1 MPRIDKLI
9 PRYLN
14 TDDDERLIKR
24 TEMTDAQNIRVAVD
38 VEKDSLVLKNAWG
51 NTKRSSTIE
60 NGSALT
66 GTSVTLGVVA
76 DDNAGQ
82 IYYFVYNS
90 NLDHTIFRYDQNAK
104 KTFIV
109 YQSSI
114 LQFSED
120 GFIDAD
126 IIRLAN
132 NDILLYFNDGR
143 SQPKKINATLCEES
157 VSGVGGYPS
166 LFTTGTVQ
174 ERLQYITVAKAPPLV
189 TPVLTFVNNP
199 SFPQNEIF
207 TKNFQFAY
215 QYEYF
220 DGEQSALS
228 PYSRLSVAP
237 NQLKDGFNNAGQQN
251 FFNQINISVTNSP
264 ADVSKIKVYARI
276 GDRDAAFF
284 LIDTIDNVS
293 GTTTSIVEFRNDSN
307 YTGLSATVQDKIFDS
322 VPQVADAQA
331 ISNGRLFYGGY
342 TEGYDATSTDLV
354 VQPNYNAKPTTD
366 DITVTKSDGVDHS
379 FELNID
385 SLTLPITKA
394 STLFLS
400 FTWND
405 GAVII
410 KNELGNNNDYNFYGN
425 SDASLSLSLNGSTP
439 LRTASFARKLRAL
452 AGIRYDA
459 NSNASINLD
468 NGVLNSP
475 PNLRFVVQKGTS
487 DTDEKDIPIRKVEK
501 GIRVISSG
509 VQVRETI
516 DLEVGDTRST
526 IIDKLVDRISKTRPI
541 SFDPQSGEAGFSV
554 LKTGGATGG
563 TQENASFKG
572 QGTAFM
578 RAENTA
584 FAKTSGNLKFR
595 VKIEKVTFN
604 VNKLTFGDKETELI
618 EPKGIAS
625 TFDIIEGLNSVGQGN
640 AITGITNYTPT
651 IGGEFIKSSNQNL
664 FSAANSKN
672 GRSASVTRNGSYVS
686 PAGCF
691 VIENDKM
698 FGDRCFKSGSTHQ
711 FGIVHFDNRGRAGT
725 VEPVGGEV
733 FIEHTNNRA
742 NENNNDGFAN
752 VTARIRG
759 TAPPW
764 AERYSIV
771 YAGQGSMINKI
782 QYTIGGAY
790 VATNDN
796 SNQGSFGAT
805 KSIYL
810 SINTLQSKANSYDN
824 QMGAEINY
832 GYASGDLLRIVQYG
846 NNQKSTAQWRVS
858 KVVSL
863 LADPLTNPL
872 LDQSS
877 KAAIENTTGDFIV
890 IEDNGT
896 VGFNYN
902 SISNNNS
909 NWDNKCLIEVY
920 RPSKAFDDLFFYEIG
935 VNNTISSSGAY
946 GTSRPSTTMNIEL
959 FDTPVVREPFKFY
972 SSQKLYKGDT
982 IRNDG
987 TTNDILVGNV
997 TEDTSRTGYSYMVYG
1012 TSISTS
1018 WATGSVYA
1026 MTVQNPDAVV
1036 TIDQGDSYYR
1046 LRTLF
1051 TGAAPTAGD
1060 TWKNIATAF
1069 SQNAIVEFIEDPRV
1083 SDFFPSNFTSLGRRF
1098 AFIPNAQRIKRFGSI
1113 TYSDVFDIDNLTLG
1127 LSSFNVTLLNFQNLS
1142 YDYGSIKAMVS
1153 YNQIMYIIHERRAG
1167 IIPVDRNLLTAPSGD
1182 TLTATNRVLGPV
1194 KYYAAEYGCNNNPES
1209 VTTYRGSVFFVD
1221 AKAGKVCK
1229 INFDSGIQVISEN
1242 LVDSFFKQKMFSTST
1257 SAMNRKYIGGMD
1269 RENNEYIISSP
1280 ALSTSKITITD
1291 NLGSGTTVVEG
1302 FGRTNTGANK
1312 IIATPVYNNELT
1324 FDWSSD
1330 PRTFEINQ
1338 DKTDKSGEA
1347 AIIVN
1352 QLTNTPIVAVAEDLE
1367 PSSSST
1373 SVLKTDIELPL
1384 MTTSYDS
1391 FTIGQFDQK
1400 TGEVSITGGGSDSS
1414 GTITNTAETLPAFT
1428 IAYDVRSNFWS
1439 TRYSYIAE
1447 QITGLSDRLYTFK
1460 NGDIYEH
1467 EPTATRNTFYGV
1479 TGDSVVEV
1487 VSNFNPSMVKIYE
1500 AVSLEGNNSAWS
1512 VDISN
1517 TDQSSALATSTWEEK
1532 EGFYYAPIHQDSK
1545 NTVSYTATA
1554 DITSVSGT
1562 SEIFGLGVVDS
1573 VATDTITFK
1582 NAINNMSFPL
1592 GNSTALFKYDTAN
1605 NKFVPL
1611 VLFASSISGEKKLTC
1626 NGTVSGL
1633 AQDDQVVLIGNSPIE
1648 GDSLRDYYLKAKF
1661 SNSTTTPHELYA
1673 VNFIYSKSNLHNQRG
1688 Q

>member
-1 MPRIDKLI
+1 MPRINKLL

-24 TEMTDAQNIRVAVD
+24 SEMTDAQNIRVAVD

-51 NTKRSSTIE
+51 NTLRSGTIE

-66 GTSVTLGVVA
+66 GTSVTIGVVS

-157 VSGVGGYPS
+157 VSGVGGYPT

-189 TPVLTFVNNP
+189 TPLLTFVNNS

-237 NQLKDGFNNAGQQN
+237 NQLKDGFNNVGEQN
-251 FFNQINISVTNSP
+251 FFNQINISLTNSP
-264 ADVSKIKVYARI
+264 ADVSKIKVYARL

-293 GTTTSIVEFRNDSN
+293 GTSTSIVEFRNDSN

-322 VPQVADAQA
+322 VPQIADAQA

-342 TEGYDATSTDLV
+342 TEGYDPTSTDLV
-354 VQPNYNAKPTTD
+354 IKPNYNAKPPTEDVTVQLKEGTDNEFTIDTTA
-366 DITVTKSDGVDHS
+366 ITTPVTEKSR
-379 FELNID
+379 
-385 SLTLPITKA
+385 
-394 STLFLS
+394 LFLS

-410 KNELGNNNDYNFYGN
+410 KNNLGSNNDYNFLGTEGTNGIILRNTLTGN
-425 SDASLSLSLNGSTP
+425 NLTQFFPDEI
-439 LRTASFARKLRAL
+439 KAL
-452 AGIRYDA
+452 AGFRY
-459 NSNASINLD
+459 NSGGFGGINVTD
-468 NGVLNSP
+468 GVLNSP
-475 PNLRFVVQKGTS
+475 PNVRFVVQKGTS
-487 DTDEKDIPIRKVEK
+487 DTKEKDIGVRKIKK

-509 VQVRETI
+509 VQFREIIELDT
-516 DLEVGDTRST
+516 GDTRA
-526 IIDKLVDRISKTRPI
+526 IVVQKVRNAIAKNRPI

-554 LKTGGATGG
+554 LRTGGQTSSN
-563 TQENASFKG
+563 QENASFKG
-572 QGTAFM
+572 QGTAFALQQNE
-578 RAENTA
+578 RESD
-584 FAKTSGNLKFR
+584 TSGILRFR
-595 VKIEKVTFN
+595 VKIERVTFTL
-604 VNKLTFGDKETELI
+604 NKLTFGDQETEI
-618 EPKGIAS
+618 INPKGIAS
-625 TFDIIEGLNSVGQGN
+625 SFDIIEGNTNSVGQN
-640 AITGITNYTPT
+640 NQIRGITNFTPT
-651 IGGEFIKSSNQNL
+651 LGGQFVKAKRQNIDKR
-664 FSAANSKN
+664 AAI
-672 GRSASVTRNGSYVS
+672 VTRNGAYVS
-686 PAGCF
+686 TGACF
-691 VIENDKM
+691 AIPTNQM

-711 FGIVHFDNRGRAGT
+711 FGIVHFDNRGRAGS

-733 FIEHTNNRA
+733 FIEHTNNRT
-742 NENNNDGFAN
+742 NQNNNDGFAN

-771 YAGQGSMINKI
+771 YAGQGSIINKI

-796 SNQGSFGAT
+796 SNEGSFGAT

-810 SINTLQSKANSYDN
+810 SLNTLQSKANSYDN
-824 QMGAEINY
+824 QLGADINY

-846 NNQKSTAQWRVS
+846 DNEKSTAQWRVS

-896 VGFNYN
+896 LGFNYN
-902 SISNNNS
+902 SISKDNS
-909 NWDNKCLIEVY
+909 NWDKKCLIEIY
-920 RPSKAFDDLFFYEIG
+920 RPSKAFEDLFFYDIG
-935 VNNTISSSGAY
+935 VNNSISTSGVY
-946 GTSRPSTTMNIEL
+946 GTFRASTTMNIEL
-959 FDTPVVREPFKFY
+959 FDTPVIRQPFKFY

-982 IRNDG
+982 IRNNS

-997 TEDTSRTGYSYMVYG
+997 TEDTSKTGYSYMVYG

-1069 SQNAIVEFIEDPRV
+1069 SQNSIVEFIEDPRV

-1098 AFIPNAQRIKRFGSI
+1098 AFLPNEQRIKRFGSI

-1142 YDYGSIKAMVS
+1142 YDYGSIKSMVS
-1153 YNQIMYIIHERRAG
+1153 YNQIMYIIHESRAG
-1167 IIPVDRNLLTAPSGD
+1167 IIPVDRNLLTAPAGD

-1209 VTTYRGSVFFVD
+1209 VATYRGSVFFVD
-1221 AKAGKVCK
+1221 AKAGKVCQ

-1242 LVDSFFKQKMFSTST
+1242 LVDSFFKQRMFSSST

-1291 NLGSGTTVVEG
+1291 NLGSGTTVVDG
-1302 FGRTNTGANK
+1302 FGRTNTGATA

-1330 PRTFEINQ
+1330 PRTYEINQ
-1338 DKTDKSGEA
+1338 DKTEKSGEA
-1347 AIIVN
+1347 AIIIN
-1352 QLTNTPIVAVAEDLE
+1352 QLTNTPIVAIAEDLE

-1391 FTIGQFDQK
+1391 FTPGGFNQK
-1400 TGEVSITGGGSDSS
+1400 TGEVTITGGGADSS

-1447 QITGLSDRLYTFK
+1447 QLTGLSDRLYTFK
-1460 NGDIYEH
+1460 DGGIYEH
-1467 EPTATRNTFYGV
+1467 EPTAARNTFYGV
-1479 TGDSVVEV
+1479 ASPSIVEV
-1487 VSNFNPSMVKIYE
+1487 VSNYNPSMIKVYE
-1500 AVSLEGNNSAWS
+1500 AVSLEGNNKEWSAE
-1512 VDISN
+1512 ITN
-1517 TDQSSALATSTWEEK
+1517 TDQTSALANSIWEEK
-1532 EGFYYAPIHQDSK
+1532 EGFYYAPIHQDSN

-1554 DITSVSGT
+1554 DITTVKGT
-1562 SEIFGLGVVDS
+1562 SEVFSLGVVDS
-1573 VATDTITFK
+1573 TSTNVITFK

-1592 GNSTALFKYDTAN
+1592 GDSTALFKVDNSSNAL
-1605 NKFVPL
+1605 VPL
-1611 VLFASSISGEKKLTC
+1611 VLFASSVSGRTTLVC
-1626 NGTVSGL
+1626 NGTVSGVSTN
-1633 AQDDQVVLIGNSPIE
+1633 DKIVLIGNSPIE
-1648 GDSLRDYYLKAKF
+1648 GDSIRDYYLKAKF
-1661 SNSTTTPHELYA
+1661 TNSITTPHELYA
-1673 VNFIYSKSNLHNQRG
+1673 INFIYSKSNLHNQQG